1 MSNLNNLFTGPI
13 VAHEIKI
20 ENKTGYTISQPS
32 LLSGNQKKKGA
43 NFQAG
48 EKRSLYLPASDSDAC
63 ELEFIVDNQTYS
75 FALHEK
81 IDIHNQVPIIV
92 EIVGDSPANLR
103 IETYREKQEV
113 PEGKVVWKDS
123 KVTWGT
129 AIVFAIVIVIWLVNI
144 L

>member
-13 VAHEIKI
+13 VAHEIKV

-48 EKRSLYLPASDSDAC
+48 EKRSLYLPASDSDSC
-63 ELEFIVDNQTYS
+63 ELEFLVDNQPYR
-75 FALHEK
+75 FVLNEK
-81 IDIHNQVPIIV
+81 IDIHNLVPIKVQI
-92 EIVGDSPANLR
+92 IGDSPSNLK
-103 IETYREKQEV
+103 IETHREKQEI
-113 PEGKVVWKDS
+113 PEGKVVWKDA
-123 KVTWGT
+123 KVIWGT
-129 AIVFAIVIVIWLVNI
+129 VIVFAIVIVIWLMNV